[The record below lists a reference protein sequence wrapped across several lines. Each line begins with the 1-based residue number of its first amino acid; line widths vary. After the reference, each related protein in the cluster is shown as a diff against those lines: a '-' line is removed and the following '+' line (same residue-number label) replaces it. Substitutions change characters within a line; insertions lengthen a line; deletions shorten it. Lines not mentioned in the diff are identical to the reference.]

1 MQTTSVVTSAHNAE
15 KTILET
21 IESAFQQTF
30 TDFELIVIN
39 DGSSDDTAELV
50 NTIADDRLQLFSY
63 DNGGASVARN
73 RSMAHASGAFIT
85 FLDADDLWTP
95 RLVRRFARPFRRQLA
110 ASGLSHQP

>member
-1 MQTTSVVTSAHNAE
+1 MPTISVVIPAYNAE

-30 TDFELIVIN
+30 TDFELIVID

-63 DNGGASVARN
+63 ENGSASVARN
-73 RSMAHASGAFIT
+73 RGIAHASGAFIA
-85 FLDADDLWTP
+85 FLDADNLWTP
-95 RLVRRFARPFRRQLA
+95 RFVRRFARPFRRQVA
-110 ASGLSHQP
+110 ASDFSHQP